1 MNKYIEKIKKN
12 SIIPLEFYQEY
23 DVKKGLRDVSG
34 KGVLAGLTNI
44 SAIHSFDEDG
54 APMQGIL

>member
-54 APMQGIL
+54 EPM